1 MARRR
6 DQERRRS
13 QLIDAAIDAVAEKGL
28 AAVQLRDVA
37 KAADLTPGAVLYYY
51 DDLHDLL
58 HQVYERAT
66 QRYSTER
73 EAAIAVIDSPA
84 RQLGAML
91 AMAVPDGPD
100 DTELRLLF
108 EFDAMIFSDTRYI
121 EYARQYLRRQLG
133 IYQKVLDDGV
143 ARGQFTLTTS
153 AEITARNLLAL
164 EDSHGFSVLI
174 GELSPTDMLA
184 ILHQAAATATGVDS
198 ADLARDGANVVE

>member
-6 DQERRRS
+6 DQEQRRS
-13 QLIDAAIDAVAEKGL
+13 QLIDAAIDVVAEKGL
-28 AAVQLRDVA
+28 VAVQLRDVA

-73 EAAIAVIDSPA
+73 EAAIAGIESPA
-84 RQLGAML
+84 QQLGTML
-91 AMAVPDGPD
+91 AMAVPSGPD

-108 EFDAMIFSDTRYI
+108 EFDAMIFSDARYV
-121 EYARQYLRRQLG
+121 EYARQYLRRQRG
-133 IYQKVLDDGV
+133 IYERLLNEGV
-143 ARGQFTLTTS
+143 TRGQFTLTTS
-153 AEITARNLLAL
+153 AEVTARNLIAL

-174 GELSPTDMLA
+174 GELSPADMLA
-184 ILHQAAATATGVDS
+184 ILHEAAATATGVDR
-198 ADLARDGANVVE
+198 AQLVRDGQDA